1 MINSYLLTDYFC
13 LLFLLSS
20 QAASLTGLLKTAR
33 LLRLIRVS
41 RKMDRYSEYGLAV
54 VFLLTSLF
62 TLIAH
67 WLACVWHVIGEK
79 EIEVP
84 YGWIQLL
91 AGVMEQPIN
100 QSVPGSG
107 PGSGTR
113 YITALYFTLTSLTSI
128 GFGNVAPNTDN
139 EKIFSVVTMLIGGK
153 KTYINKTIQIKQE
166 RPVNSF
172 GWL

>member
-1 MINSYLLTDYFC
+1 
-13 LLFLLSS
+13 
-20 QAASLTGLLKTAR
+20 
-33 LLRLIRVS
+33 
-41 RKMDRYSEYGLAV
+41 MDRYSEYGVAV
-54 VFLLTSLF
+54 IFLLTSVF

-67 WLACVWHVIGEK
+67 WLACIWHVIGQK

-91 AGVMEQPIN
+91 AGVVEQPIN
-100 QSVPGSG
+100 QSVPNSG

-153 KTYINKTIQIKQE
+153 RYISKSLANTTGT
-166 RPVNSF
+166 RTVSYFF
-172 GWL
+172 GWFLGNWVHFLRNPAPWANLRISILKGFK

>member
-1 MINSYLLTDYFC
+1 
-13 LLFLLSS
+13 
-20 QAASLTGLLKTAR
+20 
-33 LLRLIRVS
+33 
-41 RKMDRYSEYGLAV
+41 MDRYSEYGIAV
-54 VFLLTSLF
+54 IFLLTSIF

-67 WLACVWHVIGEK
+67 WLACIWHVIGQK

-91 AGVMEQPIN
+91 AGVVEQPIN
-100 QSVPGSG
+100 QSEPDSG
-107 PGSGTR
+107 PSSETR

-153 KTYINKTIQIKQE
+153 TTNMAQE
-166 RPVNSF
+166 RSINSF
-172 GWL
+172 GWFQGEFTLLIYPAWWILDFSVRKRT

>member
-1 MINSYLLTDYFC
+1 M
-13 LLFLLSS
+13 LFFLSS
-20 QAASLTGLLKTAR
+20 QPASLAGLLKTAR

-54 VFLLTSLF
+54 IFLLTSLF

-67 WLACVWHVIGEK
+67 WLACIWHVIGQD

-91 AGVMEQPIN
+91 AGTVEQPIN
-100 QSVPGSG
+100 VSVPGSG
-107 PGSGTR
+107 PGPGTR
-113 YITALYFTLTSLTSI
+113 YITALFFTLTSLTSI

-153 KTYINKTIQIKQE
+153 ERSITRYKQGSRVHLFE
-166 RPVNSF
+166 ILPNEQTEYF
-172 GWL
+172 